1 MVNNI
6 IIMAGGAGKR
16 LWPASLGANPKQFMR
31 IGADASLFSGALDR
45 SFQLGITGAVY
56 VVTHE
61 DHVPAALAEC
71 RRVEEKYR
79 KRIIIMSEPIAKNT
93 APALALAGAGM
104 IMAGKI
110 SETSLVMAADHI
122 ISPIETFV
130 SSVEAA
136 SLEAQKGYIVPYGIV
151 PSHPATGYGYIET
164 GKVASKGYEVL
175 SFREKPDEQTAYKYV
190 ESGRY
195 YWNAGLFTYR
205 NDVFM
210 EELRVCSP
218 EVAQAFSNPSEDWF
232 KKRTDQGITVLTPT
246 QLVIQRYHNCPSI
259 SVDYAVMEKTS
270 RIRMVKA
277 DFQWNDVG
285 SWDAVAGIDT
295 KLESPVYSHQ
305 SRDNFV
311 YADCPV
317 ALCGVEGLIVV
328 VANNRVMVCKKGASQ
343 LVKLAA
349 EDDLSEEKNKIF
361 SKN

>member
-1 MVNNI
+1 
-6 IIMAGGAGKR
+6 MAGGAGKR
-16 LWPASLGANPKQFMR
+16 LWPASLGASPKQFMR
-31 IGADASLFSGALDR
+31 IGTGTSLFSGALDR
-45 SFQLGITGAVY
+45 AFRLGITGSVY

-61 DHVPAALAEC
+61 DHVPAALTEC
-71 RRVEEKYR
+71 RRAEEKHR

-104 IMAGKI
+104 ILAGKA

-122 ISPIETFV
+122 ISPIESFIF
-130 SSVEAA
+130 SVEAA

-151 PSHPATGYGYIET
+151 PNHPATGYGYIET
-164 GKVASKGYEVL
+164 GKAASKGYEVL
-175 SFREKPDEQTAYKYV
+175 SFREKPDAQTAYKYV

-218 EVAQAFSNPSEDWF
+218 EVAQAFSNPDEDWF
-232 KKRTDQGITVLTPT
+232 KKRTEQGITVFTPSQ
-246 QLVIQRYHNCPSI
+246 QLVHRYHNCPSI

-285 SWDAVAGIDT
+285 SWDAVSELDT
-295 KLESPVYSHQ
+295 IQGSPVYSHQ
-305 SRDNFV
+305 SSDNFV

-328 VANNRVMVCKKGASQ
+328 VANNRVMVCKKSSSQ

-349 EDDLSEEKNKIF
+349 EDDLNEGDTK
-361 SKN
+361 